1 MLGLALHTSSPQLG
15 LALSDFAGETRFQTW
30 DFGRDLSAHLHP
42 TLGDFIC
49 PYTWADLSFL
59 AVARGPGGF
68 TGTRIGVVTA
78 RTLAQ
83 QLQVPLFG
91 ISTLA
96 AVAQAAVIHHDLL
109 ARQPVPDI
117 AVDMRAQRNMRFTA
131 IYTSNGNTLVPCQT
145 EQVVSPESWEK
156 TLNEYESPV
165 FPVTAGDDI
174 ACTVP
179 QVLELADR
187 QWQAGQRPSWFEV
200 VPYYGQHPVD

>member
-1 MLGLALHTSSPQLG
+1 MLGLAIHTASPQLG
-15 LALSDFAGETRFQTW
+15 LALSNFTGEARSQTW
-30 DFGRDLSAHLHP
+30 DFGRDLSTHLHN
-42 TLGDFIC
+42 TLGNFIE

-83 QLQVPLFG
+83 QLNIPLFG

-96 AVAQAAVIHHDLL
+96 AVAQAALTQNDLSTK
-109 ARQPVPDI
+109 QPSSAI

-131 IYTSNGNTLVPCQT
+131 IYQIHNSTLMPIQP
-145 EQVVSPESWEK
+145 EQVVSPESWEQ
-156 TLNEYESPV
+156 TLREYKSPV
-165 FPVTAGDDI
+165 FPVTAEKNI
-174 ACTVP
+174 AATAP
-179 QVLELADR
+179 HLLTLAYQ
-187 QWQAGQRPSWFEV
+187 QWQAGHRPCWYEV

>member
-1 MLGLALHTSSPQLG
+1 MH
-15 LALSDFAGETRFQTW
+15 
-30 DFGRDLSAHLHP
+30 
-42 TLGDFIC
+42 GDQE
-49 PYTWADLSFL
+49 
-59 AVARGPGGF
+59 VF

-117 AVDMRAQRNMRFTA
+117 AVDMRAQRNIAGFTA

-156 TLNEYESPV
+156 NFKRVRVAS
-165 FPVTAGDDI
+165 FSG
-174 ACTVP
+174 
-179 QVLELADR
+179 
-187 QWQAGQRPSWFEV
+187 
-200 VPYYGQHPVD
+200 YGGR